1 MIVNLNIR
9 HLIGPSCISFQDG
22 RKVHALLLPELQA
35 GNDIQLDFV
44 GVQIVTAAF
53 FNAAIGRL
61 LKDIRPEALNKLLHI
76 TNLNDV
82 GITVL
87 RRVIENSKEYY
98 SNPALR
104 EVLDE
109 ILSEQAEG

>member
-1 MIVNLNIR
+1 MELSLLGFVGQN
-9 HLIGPSCISFQDG
+9 CITMQDG
-22 RKVHALLLPELQA
+22 ERVFEKIFPELKA
-35 GNDIQLDFV
+35 GYDVELDFAGV
-44 GVQIVTAAF
+44 GVSASPF

-61 LKDIRPEALNKLLHI
+61 LQDIQPDALNKLLHI
-76 TNLNDV
+76 ANLNGV
-82 GITVL
+82 GMTVL

>member
-1 MIVNLNIR
+1 MNLNIKS
-9 HLIGPSCISFQDG
+9 LIGSSCISFQDG
-22 RKVHALLLPELQA
+22 QKLHALLLPELQL
-35 GNDIQLDFV
+35 GHDVQLDFV
-44 GVQIVTAAF
+44 DVQIVTAAF

-61 LKDIRPEALNKLLHI
+61 LKDIQPEALNKLLHI

-82 GITVL
+82 GMTVL

-104 EVLDE
+104 EALDE

>member
-1 MIVNLNIR
+1 MTLNINS
-9 HLIGPSCISFQDG
+9 LMGPFCISFQDG
-22 RKVHALLLPELQA
+22 ERIRALILPELLL
-35 GNDIQLDFV
+35 GREVQLDFV
-44 GVQIVTAAF
+44 DVQIVTAAF

-61 LKDIRPEALNKLLHI
+61 LRDIQPEALNRLLQI

-82 GITVL
+82 GMTVL
-87 RRVIENSKEYY
+87 RRIIENSKEYY